1 MWFQEYFGHEQAAAN
16 LRAEAE
22 ARGIDGARLHF
33 SPLDPWIDHTYR
45 KRAADLVLDTSL
57 KNGHTTVLDAL
68 CAGAPVITLEGDRMS
83 NRATSSALN
92 ALGLHDLAVNSF
104 KEYVELAV
112 YLATHRQVL
121 EKLRQKV
128 EDNRLRYPLFDT
140 ATYTAQFEESVKV
153 AWQVKKS
160 RLLAGGPTRTMHIFS
175 SVESSVVAARTF
187 PVLSA
192 KDDNNVEDEYVVRVQ
207 QALAAQEPI
216 RLHIGGHV
224 ESPEFWI
231 VDANDGDIVDFVMLM
246 SNLYAFPDNSVDTIY
261 ASHVLEHC
269 THGVGHELEHTLRE
283 WHRVLRPD
291 GQLLVSVPN
300 LFALAT
306 LFVNESI
313 PHQHRVWFMNVM
325 YGGQTDI
332 YDQHKVGFDEAILAA
347 YLEQAG
353 FCDLTRYEDFG
364 LFADSSVLVVY
375 DTPISLNVQAH
386 ACKAKA

>member
-1 MWFQEYFGHEQAAAN
+1 
-16 LRAEAE
+16 
-22 ARGIDGARLHF
+22 
-33 SPLDPWIDHTYR
+33 
-45 KRAADLVLDTSL
+45 
-57 KNGHTTVLDAL
+57 
-68 CAGAPVITLEGDRMS
+68 
-83 NRATSSALN
+83 
-92 ALGLHDLAVNSF
+92 
-104 KEYVELAV
+104 VELAV